1 MLFHLLDNDKPM
13 LRIRLWKTPR
23 LIKNVWLINLYA
35 TQLPSILLA
44 NSCQLHKLLK
54 SISSFS
60 FCSSYTATS
69 KKVALVIGHSG
80 KWNNATIYLS
90 EHQTIASQCPKQPLS
105 NQLYTYFNTLIPEKT
120 GSCTEVRLNS
130 PRGKLKITNMAD
142 DQVDLTPEDIP
153 GTSFIEEE
161 IEKLPVAQLKFWLK
175 CRRRNQSVNKKE
187 LLER

>member
-1 MLFHLLDNDKPM
+1 MLFHLLDNDKPI

-60 FCSSYTATS
+60 FCSSYTAKS

-80 KWNNATIYLS
+80 IWNNATIYLS

-105 NQLYTYFNTLIPEKT
+105 NQLYTYFNTPIPEKT

-130 PRGKLKITNMAD
+130 PRDKLKITNMAD

-153 GTSFIEEE
+153 GTSFIEKE
-161 IEKLPVAQLKFWLK
+161 IENCP
-175 CRRRNQSVNKKE
+175 
-187 LLER
+187 LLN